1 MEIAEVNTQKLRQQR
16 FYFCMTR
23 FFDVLLATLGLIFL
37 SPVFLVIAIL
47 IKVEDPTAPVI
58 FSQERVGENK
68 KIFKMYKFRTMIPNA
83 EEKLKDLLKYNEV
96 EGAMFKMKQDP
107 RITPIGSFLRKT
119 SLDELPQLW
128 NVFKGDMSLVG
139 PRPPLPREVEMY
151 SPHDMERLLV
161 KPGCTGLWQVSGR
174 NELSFEEMVNLDIE
188 FINHL
193 SISNYFRLIFKT
205 FGIIFRKEG
214 AY

>member
-1 MEIAEVNTQKLRQQR
+1 MESVKVNMQKLRQQH

-23 FFDVLLATLGLIFL
+23 LFDVLLATLGLIFL
-37 SPVFLVIAIL
+37 SPVFLVITIL

-128 NVFKGDMSLVG
+128 NVLKGDMSLVG

-151 SPHDMERLLV
+151 SSRDMERLLV

-174 NELSFEEMVNLDIE
+174 NDLSFEEMVNLDIE